1 MQLMRLQQNVRAARS
16 STAAHTQA
24 VPQLAQL
31 HRRPSV
37 HVEASLQTQFAS
49 LQQLQRPVQQQQQRQ
64 QQQLVRCS
72 SSSGNT
78 GETISYKQKPLNELK
93 Q

>member
-49 LQQLQRPVQQQQQRQ
+49 LQQLQRPVQQQ
-64 QQQLVRCS
+64 LVRCS